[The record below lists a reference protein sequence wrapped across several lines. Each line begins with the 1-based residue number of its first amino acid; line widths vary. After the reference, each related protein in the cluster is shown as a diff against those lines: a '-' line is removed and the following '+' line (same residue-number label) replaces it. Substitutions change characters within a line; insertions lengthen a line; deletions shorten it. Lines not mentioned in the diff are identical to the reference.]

1 MTDTLLFAE
10 ETAPSAPASDATP
23 WKILVVDDEESVHQ
37 ITRLVLRDVQFDD
50 RPILLLE
57 AHSAAEARAILE
69 KEGEEI
75 ALALV
80 DVVMEQ
86 DDSGLRLVETIRT
99 ELHNHITRLVL
110 RTGQPGQAPEER
122 VIQQYDINDYK
133 DKTELT
139 GIKLKTLV
147 YSSLRSYRDITIID
161 KQQRALENV
170 IRGIS
175 QVNQSS
181 TLNQFASAVLDQ
193 MISLLNFEPDAIYC
207 STRHNRRHEKQFT
220 VLAATGTLHKMV
232 EGDCDGNLLHEY
244 DDHTLPK
251 ELREIFS
258 LALAKKCSLH
268 IPGGYIA
275 YHSSEADSESL
286 LYIQHFR
293 EIDEGE
299 KHLLEIF
306 SADVIATYHT
316 LLLKEEI
323 QDTQKEMIYMLG
335 EAVEKRSKET
345 GAHVKRV
352 AEISAVLGTL
362 YGLPAEDVQSLKI
375 ASPLHDLGK
384 IAIPDSILHRP
395 GKLEGEDWEIMKSHA
410 EVGANM
416 LSMSDKPI
424 FKMAALIAG
433 NHHEKWDGSGYPK
446 GLKEFE
452 IPVAG
457 RITALADVFDA
468 LNSERCY
475 KERWP
480 LDKTI
485 ELIKSE
491 RGKHFD
497 PELVDLFMDNI
508 DTFLDI
514 CRRYPD

>member
-10 ETAPSAPASDATP
+10 ETEKVAPASDATP

-50 RPILLLE
+50 RPVVLLE
-57 AHSAAEARAILE
+57 ATSAAAAREILIR
-69 KEGEEI
+69 EGTDI
-75 ALALV
+75 ALALI

-86 DDSGLRLVETIRT
+86 DDSGLRLVEAIRT
-99 ELHNHITRLVL
+99 EFNNHITRLVL

-139 GIKLKTLV
+139 GIKLKTLL
-147 YSSLRSYRDITIID
+147 YSSLRSYRDIKIID
-161 KQQRALENV
+161 HQQRALENV
-170 IRGIS
+170 ISCICR
-175 QVNQSS
+175 VNQAN

-193 MISLLNFEPDAIYC
+193 LVTLLDFKPDAIYC
-207 STRHNRRHEKQFT
+207 STRHNRRHIKQFT
-220 VLAATGTLHKMV
+220 VLAATGSMNDIVDNDIRVLY
-232 EGDCDGNLLHEY
+232 EY
-244 DDHTLPK
+244 SESTLPA
-251 ELREIFS
+251 ELQEVFS
-258 LALAKKCSLH
+258 LALSEKRSIH
-268 IPGGYIA
+268 VPGGYVA
-275 YHSSEADSESL
+275 YHSSEADTESL
-286 LYIQHFR
+286 LYIQHYR
-293 EIDEGE
+293 DIDDAE

-323 QDTQKEMIYMLG
+323 QETQKEMIYMLG

-352 AEISAVLGTL
+352 AEISALLGRL
-362 YGLPAEDVQSLKI
+362 YGLPPEDVQSIKI

-384 IAIPDSILHRP
+384 IAIPDSILHKP
-395 GKLEGEDWEIMKSHA
+395 GKLDAEEWETMKTHA
-410 EVGANM
+410 EIGANM
-416 LSMSDKPI
+416 MSISEKPI

-446 GLKEFE
+446 GLKEYE

-468 LNSERCY
+468 LNSVRCY
-475 KERWP
+475 KEAWP
-480 LDKTI
+480 LDKITK
-485 ELIKSE
+485 LIQDE

-497 PELVDLFMDNI
+497 PELVDIFMDNI
-508 DTFLDI
+508 DAVLAI
-514 CRRYPD
+514 CKRYPD